1 MLICESDFLVFFSTY
16 SESSLV
22 ETFYWTTEISLEVGK
37 RLGDI
42 ESVKKKI
49 IIMLN
54 DEGFEFKEIG
64 DPNTHFNLIITAGGL
79 PYNIFQ
85 NVNKRDSVFITGSVK
100 LASDQINL
108 YSKMGQSQKKEF
120 FGNLR
125 IALLTRPSLGDFK
138 IKTKPPEYMEE
149 VFLSSKPIFHN
160 ELTKE
165 RLFSTLFEIHKCSMM
180 VTWMFEET
188 VGVASRANSLHLF
201 YA

>member
-1 MLICESDFLVFFSTY
+1 MCESDFLVFFSTY

-22 ETFYWTTEISLEVGK
+22 ETFYWTTEVSLEMGK
-37 RLGDI
+37 RLGDM
-42 ESVKKKI
+42 ESIKKKI
-49 IIMLN
+49 MIMLN
-54 DEGFEFKEIG
+54 EEGFEFKEIG

-85 NVNKRDSVFITGSVK
+85 NVSKRDSVFIAGSVK
-100 LASDQINL
+100 LSSDQIIL
-108 YSKMGQSQKKEF
+108 YSKMEQSQKKEF

-125 IALLTRPSLGDFK
+125 ISLLTRPSLGDFK
-138 IKTKPPEYMEE
+138 IKTKPPEYIEE
-149 VFLSSKPIFHN
+149 VFLSSKPIFHT
-160 ELTKE
+160 ELEKE
-165 RLFSTLFEIHKCSMM
+165 TLFSTLFEIHKCSMM